1 MRIFRIDYTNADN
14 MFPDGDIV
22 GYYGEHNATQLVITP
37 PQEMTDCADVAS
49 YRIAFGLTNCRA
61 VRSETLEKTEAVSF
75 LLFAQITRSETISVQ
90 LEGYGTDGNLV
101 MKSETAKK
109 LKFSDSVSGTEIT
122 ANGKASDLSTEVS
135 ANTAARH
142 THENVATLGAL
153 SEADGQLTYKGTA
166 IGERPTNTVEALGEL
181 SFSLRTDL
189 ASFDAIAIGAFEGDF
204 LFDKIPIG
212 AEIKSIEFR
221 LEGSTEW
228 IDIKSMFEYDGI
240 PHVINMNHA
249 AWGYDYGMYDK
260 MFALIT
266 FPNGTTNFLYDAA
279 VGGNNGDIRITY
291 YTDNVGGED
300 NA

>member
-142 THENVATLGAL
+142 THENAATLGAL
-153 SEADGQLTYKGTA
+153 GESDGQLTYNGNA
-166 IGERPTNTVEALGEL
+166 VGERSFITRPFETLDVTDILGFQSISIVSYVEN
-181 SFSLRTDL
+181 
-189 ASFDAIAIGAFEGDF
+189 DAT
-204 LFDKIPIG
+204 L
-212 AEIKSIEFR
+212 AEITDIKTIR
-221 LEGSTEW
+221 IKYNGEW
-228 IDIKSMFEYDGI
+228 IDIHKMAKLDDI
-240 PHVINMNHA
+240 PYILNLCGHYSDNIG
-249 AWGYDYGMYDK
+249 GYV
-260 MFALIT
+260 FAMVT
-266 FPNGTTNFLYDAA
+266 FPGGDYNTIMSRALAMGGFEDVEIDYYPNGGVTNEQ
-279 VGGNNGDIRITY
+279 IS
-291 YTDNVGGED
+291 
-300 NA
+300 